1 MDVDGWGWAATKRYR
16 VDSFLHDLKYGARML
31 LKNPGFTIVAVLTLA
46 LGIGANTAI
55 FSVVQRVLLR
65 LPPYQQP
72 ESLVQIFNTY
82 FPAWP
87 QLGLSPGDF
96 QDFRRQAQNFSE
108 MTAYIDIPQGFNL
121 TGLGDPQRIQAAY
134 ADSSLFPML
143 GVLPVLGRS
152 FSSEHEKTNSAPA
165 ALLTHRF
172 WQSHFG
178 SDPAVVGRTLTLDGS
193 DYTILGVLPASV
205 ELARWADVWL
215 PVGQYQ
221 DDLTGHIHHPYS
233 VLARLKPG
241 VTVEQARAELAALNS
256 QEEQAFPDTH
266 KNWGIAIQ
274 RMQDPSAAK
283 LRLALFMLFAAV
295 GLVLLIACANIVN
308 LLLARN
314 AARQKEIALRI
325 ALGASRSRLVAQLL
339 TESVLLSAL
348 GGLGGIVLA
357 TAGLSALGTLVPPE
371 LAIVKSGGLN
381 AQVLAF
387 TVAVCFL
394 SGIVCGLVP
403 AIQTLNQ
410 NLQGVL
416 KEGGRTSAT
425 SGGNN
430 LRSTL
435 VVSQIAL
442 ALIPLVGAGLLIRSF
457 HRMLSVDP
465 GFRPDH
471 ILTMQVQLPAIP
483 LAQLSKLSNDQ
494 QNELARKQSLQFQQM
509 AERIQSLPGVK
520 GVSGINVLP
529 LATALQAASRFLVE
543 GQSAPEAGARPVAQ
557 TRNTS
562 LDYFDAVGIPLVKG
576 RLFTPADLGG
586 NNIIINDALA
596 KRFWPGA
603 DPIGKRIN
611 LCSLNPQPC
620 WLSVVGV
627 VGNIHQFG
635 LDAPPTFD
643 VYSAGG
649 WTPNFVIRTSSD
661 PVAIAHSAAEEN
673 HKIDSSLPVVH
684 VTTLDSLL
692 DDTVAP
698 RRFSTVLLGAF
709 ALLAL
714 VLAAVGIYG
723 VMSYIV
729 SRRINEIGVRMA
741 LGAQPRDIWRLIVG
755 NGARL
760 ALAGITIG
768 VAGALALSRLLSS
781 LLFEVRASDP
791 ATFAAVAAGLAIVAL
806 FACYIPAHRATNV
819 DPILALRHD

>member
-1 MDVDGWGWAATKRYR
+1 MLSAFFQDVRYG
-16 VDSFLHDLKYGARML
+16 VRML
-31 LKNPGFTIVAVLTLA
+31 AKNPGFAIVAILTLA

-65 LPPYQQP
+65 FPPYQQP

-96 QDFRRQAQNFSE
+96 QDFQRQAQSFSE
-108 MTAYIDIPQGFNL
+108 MAAYIDIPAATQGFNL
-121 TGLGDPQRIQAAY
+121 TGIGEPERIQAAY
-134 ADSSLFPML
+134 ADSNLFPML
-143 GVLPVLGRS
+143 GVRPKLGRS
-152 FSSEHEKTNSAPA
+152 FSSEHDSPNSAA
-165 ALLTHRF
+165 VALLTHRF

-178 SDPAVVGRTLTLDGS
+178 ADPTVIGRTITLDGAG
-193 DYTILGVLPASV
+193 YTVLGVLPARI
-205 ELARWADVWL
+205 ELSPSADVWL
-215 PVGQYQ
+215 SVGQYQ

-241 VTVEQARAELAALNS
+241 VTLEQARAELATLNH

-266 KNWGIAIQ
+266 KNWGVAIQ
-274 RMQDPSAAK
+274 QMQDPAAAK
-283 LRLALFMLFAAV
+283 LRVALFVLFAAV

-348 GGLGGIVLA
+348 GGAGGVLLA
-357 TAGLSALGTLVPPE
+357 VAGLGALQALLPPE
-371 LAIVKSGGLN
+371 LAVIKAAGLN

-387 TVAVCFL
+387 TAAICFL
-394 SGIVCGLVP
+394 SGIACGLVP
-403 AIQTLNQ
+403 AIQTLNKDIH
-410 NLQGVL
+410 GVL

-430 LRSTL
+430 LRSAL
-435 VVSQIAL
+435 VVAQIAL

-471 ILTMQVQLPAIP
+471 ILTMEVQLPAIP
-483 LAQLSKLSNDQ
+483 LAELNKLSNDQ
-494 QNELARKQSLQFQQM
+494 QTALARKQSLQFQQM
-509 AERIQSLPGVK
+509 ADRIQSLPGVK
-520 GVSGINVLP
+520 AVGGINVLP
-529 LATALQAASRFLVE
+529 LATALQAASRFLIE
-543 GQSAPEAGARPVAQ
+543 GQPAPDAGARPVAQ
-557 TRNTS
+557 TRNTN
-562 LDYFDAVGIPLVKG
+562 LGYFEAMGIPLVKG

-586 NNIIINDALA
+586 SNIIINDALA

-620 WLSVVGV
+620 WLPVIGV
-627 VGNIHQFG
+627 VGSIHQFG
-635 LDAPPTFD
+635 LDAAPTFD
-643 VYSAGG
+643 VYGAGG

-661 PVAIAHSAAEEN
+661 PVSIARAAADEI
-673 HKIDSSLPVVH
+673 HKSDPNLPIVH
-684 VTTLDSLL
+684 VTTLDGLL
-692 DDTVAP
+692 DETVAP
-698 RRFSTVLLGAF
+698 RRFSTILLGAF
-709 ALLAL
+709 AFLAL
-714 VLAAVGIYG
+714 ILAAVGIYG
-723 VMSYIV
+723 VMSYVV
-729 SRRINEIGVRMA
+729 SLRINEIGIRMA

-755 NGARL
+755 SGARL
-760 ALAGITIG
+760 VFAGIAIG
-768 VAGALALSRLLSS
+768 LIGALALTRLLSS
-781 LLFEVRASDP
+781 LLFEVRATDP
-791 ATFAAVAAGLAIVAL
+791 ITFAAVALLLAAVAL
-806 FACYIPAHRATNV
+806 LACYVPARRAMRA
-819 DPILALRHD
+819 DPMFALRYE